1 MTDQHP
7 IVPSFE
13 MANQWHKEACKD
25 PYNGGRFIESKTLK
39 YITTKAAQ
47 WGADQELEA
56 CCKWVSLNCPYFG
69 DYPMPEDKLRT
80 VRRSKPRSLKEQAL
94 AALDV
99 TEDKML
105 GPTTEEIL
113 IRRALEALPND

>member
-7 IVPSFE
+7 IVPPLELREQWYASADGNSE
-13 MANQWHKEACKD
+13 DVIEVVANQA
-25 PYNGGRFIESKTLK
+25 GR
-39 YITTKAAQ
+39 

-80 VRRSKPRSLKEQAL
+80 ARRPKPPSLKEQAL
-94 AALDV
+94 ALLQPGEPRLFNSEMQD
-99 TEDKML
+99 T
-105 GPTTEEIL
+105 
-113 IRRALEALPND
+113 IRRALEAQP

>member
-7 IVPSFE
+7 IVPPLELREQWYASADGNSE
-13 MANQWHKEACKD
+13 DVIEVVANQA
-25 PYNGGRFIESKTLK
+25 GR
-39 YITTKAAQ
+39 

-80 VRRSKPRSLKEQAL
+80 ARRPKPTSLKEQAL
-94 AALDV
+94 ALLQTGEPRLFNSEMQD
-99 TEDKML
+99 T
-105 GPTTEEIL
+105 
-113 IRRALEALPND
+113 IRRALEAQP